1 MATTAYQEQ
10 GKRRTR
16 KALALRASA
25 DKRAR
30 RLALRLIVALTDAE
44 TAKRRLERVNVLYG
58 TSYAPETMLVEDMRT
73 ADLSG
78 KLGIYAGGS
87 LEGAPAQ
94 VAAPIADGN
103 GGNLLALEALFGETA
118 SGTVP
123 VTPPVTPPAFNTTL
137 NGPNGSATGVT
148 LTASAGDSLKYN
160 ELATGGSAPASM
172 DIQVAGLQV
181 ANVVYFDRYTGK
193 PFSFTTGGVT
203 RAGSFGPVVNY

>member
-16 KALALRASA
+16 KALALRATA

-30 RLALRLIVALTDAE
+30 RLALRLIVALTDAD

-94 VAAPIADGN
+94 VAALIADGN
-103 GGNLLALEALFGETA
+103 GGNLLALEALFGEVA
-118 SGTVP
+118 SG
-123 VTPPVTPPAFNTTL
+123 TPPVTPPAPAAFNTTL

-148 LTASAGDSLKYN
+148 LTASVGDSLKYN
-160 ELATGGSAPASM
+160 ELTSGGSAPASM
-172 DIQVAGLQV
+172 DIQVAGRQV

-203 RAGSFGPVVNY
+203 RTGTFGPVVNY